1 MLSVKNGGGGRGV
14 IPDPTALSDS
24 AKFQDKETK
33 LLLSKLGL
41 QAC

>member
-1 MLSVKNGGGGRGV
+1 MLSVKNGGGGGV